1 MKRKIINLLMFFILI
16 LPIIAANNQ
25 GKGTLNVEIYSTPLG
40 KTKKYMRNQDMILD
54 TGILNS
60 ESRITEIPLLNVMV
74 KMRTEA
80 TGAGGGDA
88 NGIGG
93 EFNGLYKL
101 NKFSGLENYKLK
113 MGTLKNYKG
122 NGSAVLEVY
131 TKNLKITHK
140 KINKENLSMDGY
152 VFVAH
157 TDEATIDN
165 QILELEYTFD
175 LYLNVTGAVDG
186 DIVRQ
191 DIITETG
198 GEAVAWIKDI
208 IKEQFLYLAR

>member
-93 EFNGLYKL
+93 EFNG
-101 NKFSGLENYKLK
+101 STNYKSK
-113 MGTLKNYKG
+113 CC
-122 NGSAVLEVY
+122 EP
-131 TKNLKITHK
+131 
-140 KINKENLSMDGY
+140 
-152 VFVAH
+152 
-157 TDEATIDN
+157 
-165 QILELEYTFD
+165 Q
-175 LYLNVTGAVDG
+175 
-186 DIVRQ
+186 
-191 DIITETG
+191 
-198 GEAVAWIKDI
+198 
-208 IKEQFLYLAR
+208 